1 MAITKSTLTMVD
13 NHLLLEN
20 ESLYVTRTPVKDGKP
35 CGDTEKIDVTM
46 HVAKLLEN
54 VLKKHPV
61 PPQSVEE
68 NKECDV
74 KPVDLGL
81 PSGTLW
87 ADRNL
92 GAKSP
97 SDYGAFVSWGNT
109 DLHFP
114 DKGDVD
120 WGDNDD
126 AFKDYEFTEEEYE
139 DTPGAKLKGD
149 IDLEHDAAHVNLG
162 GNWRMPTYEQLIEL
176 YRNCRWIRKTIDGVN
191 GYLVVSKINQASIF
205 LPCSGLGYGSSWYN
219 RGSYGYYWSGSLS
232 SATNGRYLSFG
243 SGGVYPQYGNS
254 RFLGFAVRPVQ
265 TSSPNK

>member
-1 MAITKSTLTMVD
+1 MAITKSTLMMVD

-162 GNWRMPTYEQLIEL
+162 GNWRMPTKEQFIEL
-176 YRNCRWIRKTIDGVN
+176 YENCKWIRATIEGVN
-191 GYLVVSKINQASIF
+191 GYLVVSKINQESIF
-205 LPCSGLGYGSSWYN
+205 LPCSGSGNGSSWYD
-219 RGSYGYYWSGSLS
+219 RGSLGGYWSGSLG
-232 SATNGRYLSFG
+232 SATYGRSLYFY
-243 SGGVYPQYGNS
+243 SGGVTPQGNS
-254 RFLGFAVRPVQ
+254 NRFHGFAVRPVQ

>member
-1 MAITKSTLTMVD
+1 MNQTTNTNFLLDIFERFGKSEAQAALDFVRK
-13 NHLLLEN
+13 NQQ
-20 ESLYVTRTPVKDGKP
+20 
-35 CGDTEKIDVTM
+35 
-46 HVAKLLEN
+46 
-54 VLKKHPV
+54 V
-61 PPQSVEE
+61 PAEQVV
-68 NKECDV
+68 NKQDEGIQ
-74 KPVDLGL
+74 PVDLGL

-92 GAKSP
+92 GAKSR

-162 GNWRMPTYEQLIEL
+162 GNWRIPTKEQFIEL
-176 YRNCRWIRKTIDGVN
+176 YENCKWIRATIEGVN
-191 GYLVVSKINQASIF
+191 GYLVVSKINQESIF
-205 LPCSGLGYGSSWYN
+205 LPCSGDGNDSSWSG
-219 RGSYGYYWSGSLS
+219 RGSYGSYWSGSLQ
-232 SATNGRYLSFG
+232 SAAYGQNLLFD
-243 SGGVYPQYGNS
+243 SGDVYPRDTSSKFGG
-254 RFLGFAVRPVQ
+254 LTVRPVEQ
-265 TSSPNK
+265 TK